1 MASNSRTP
9 NTGLAGLLAQA
20 KWSRAQFAL
29 IINRIGAEA
38 GLELHYDQS
47 AVSHWVAGTMPKDQ
61 VRPLIVEAFARK
73 LGRPVTHSEA
83 GLPVVRSARF
93 SMSSGQLPGRSDPAG
108 SGAGGPSGTVRSAGS
123 SGSSGPSGSSGISGL
138 AGDSGISGANT
149 LEELV
154 DMGRADMDPSR
165 RGLIAAGLFS
175 AAVVVP
181 LFPDLAHA
189 AAPSTPAPGKRTVRI
204 GAPQVQAVRTMTD
217 RIADILDELGGGHA
231 RPMAAAFLVNTVMPW
246 LKAEAAESVRND
258 MLAAASDLVYL
269 TGWMAMYERAH
280 GLGQQYYLRALELA
294 GSAGDH
300 VTYCRTLRGMSL
312 QASNLGYG
320 KRALELA
327 DSAAEASPK
336 AEPRLQAFLSGQQAH
351 AAAMVGDKRQAFG
364 RLRQTEAALTKA
376 DNRRESV
383 GGYDRTAYLFHVSH
397 VLYEFK
403 DLPGSITA
411 LQQSLQVQQKH
422 ERQGRVHFLA
432 VLAQRQLE
440 LGHLEAACGSWWQF
454 LDDYEH
460 VSSARGDEHFETMR
474 RRLRPYAKTLAV
486 RKLLPRMDEV
496 AALKG

>member
-1 MASNSRTP
+1 MASNSRHSRTP
-9 NTGLAGLLAQA
+9 NAGLASLLEQA
-20 KWSRAQFAL
+20 KWSRAQFAQ
-29 IINRIGAEA
+29 IVNRIGAEA
-38 GLELHYDQS
+38 GLQLRYDQS
-47 AVSHWVAGTMPKDQ
+47 AVSHWVAGTTPKEQ

-73 LGRPVTHSEA
+73 LGRPVTHAEA
-83 GLPVVRSARF
+83 GLPVAA
-93 SMSSGQLPGRSDPAG
+93 SGHLPAG
-108 SGAGGPSGTVRSAGS
+108 SGLPGSYGYGPNGTSGT
-123 SGSSGPSGSSGISGL
+123 SGV
-138 AGDSGISGANT
+138 NT
-149 LEELV
+149 FEELV

-165 RGLIAAGLFS
+165 RSLIAAGLFS
-175 AAVVVP
+175 AAIVVP

-189 AAPSTPAPGKRTVRI
+189 ASAPSAPPGKRTARI

-246 LKAEAAESVRND
+246 LKAEAPEGVRSD
-258 MLAAASDLVYL
+258 MLSAASDLVYL

-294 GSAGDH
+294 GAAEDH
-300 VTYCRTLRGMSL
+300 TTYCRTLRGMSL

-336 AEPRLQAFLSGQQAH
+336 AGPRLRAFLSGQQAH
-351 AAAMVGDKRQAFG
+351 SAAMVGDKRQAFT
-364 RLRQTEAALTKA
+364 RLRETETALTKA

-383 GGYDRTAYLFHVSH
+383 GGYDTTAYLFHTSH

-403 DLPGSITA
+403 DLPGSISA
-411 LQQSLQVQQKH
+411 LQQSLKAQQKN

-454 LDDYEH
+454 LEDYEH

-474 RRLRPYAKTLAV
+474 RRLKPYAKTQAV
-486 RKLLPRMDEV
+486 RRLRAKIDEV
-496 AALKG
+496 AVLKG